1 MKFTIIPFL
10 FISLSILAQEKVEP
24 LKVQKSENDGSSIEN
39 ILKSEDL
46 LDQKISEVNTA
57 LKGYYKILFLRL
69 DTIPGRTIVSRGIT
83 KGDECIENPN
93 QAETGNCLKVEQFD
107 AIDIE
112 SKNSHG
118 SKSKQIILFFDIPSN
133 TLANSDKPAEAKLTK
148 IKTKILM
155 DNFALKE
162 KTNLEIIDTDPL
174 GKPSHDDK
182 IFVIR
187 QIQDFPANKNIPL
200 EGKIGIGKF
209 GLDTFDNTD
218 PEPIRFTFK
227 QKSYLKSLVVFD
239 RLLGKIYDLN
249 DLSTNNRT
257 KTNVQFQ
264 KKSLE
269 Y

>member
-57 LKGYYKILFLRL
+57 LKGYYKILFMRL

-112 SKNSHG
+112 IKNSHG

-155 DNFALKE
+155 DNFALK
-162 KTNLEIIDTDPL
+162 
-174 GKPSHDDK
+174 
-182 IFVIR
+182 
-187 QIQDFPANKNIPL
+187 
-200 EGKIGIGKF
+200 
-209 GLDTFDNTD
+209 
-218 PEPIRFTFK
+218 
-227 QKSYLKSLVVFD
+227 
-239 RLLGKIYDLN
+239 
-249 DLSTNNRT
+249 
-257 KTNVQFQ
+257 
-264 KKSLE
+264 KKLI
-269 Y
+269 